1 MLMKKKLIPAAA
13 ILLIIIAGLV
23 FFYSG
28 NRRTPDSV
36 SVAGRVEALEVN
48 LSTKVA
54 GRISELCCKEGDEVR
69 EGSLALKLE
78 NNDLQAA
85 AAQALAGV
93 EKANAEVRVSEAAI
107 GSARANLASA
117 EADIKN
123 AGAEVERAK
132 VQMEEASRQRDR
144 AQALFKQDYISREA
158 LESAVANY
166 DVSASNHA
174 SSKARLIVAQS
185 RKDAATAQL
194 FSSENQLSSVQ
205 AAVKQAEAGLAYNR
219 ARLSDTIIT
228 SPISG
233 VVVFKSLER
242 GETVSPGTTVLTVA
256 DLNNL
261 FVRTDM
267 DESLIGNVSLN
278 SEADIR
284 IEGMPGRIFKGKVSE
299 IGRYAEFATQRDVN
313 RGRQDIKTF
322 RVKIKLGD
330 TGGILKPGMTVE
342 VEIPKKSVK

>member
-1 MLMKKKLIPAAA
+1 MKKKLISAVA

-28 NRRTPDSV
+28 NRRGSDSV
-36 SVAGRVEALEVN
+36 RVVGSVEGIEVN

-69 EGSLALKLE
+69 EGSLAIKLE
-78 NNDLQAA
+78 NMDLQAA
-85 AAQALAGV
+85 VAQTLAGV
-93 EKANAEVRVSEAAI
+93 EKANAEVRVSEAVI

-132 VQMEEASRQRDR
+132 VQMEEASRQRER
-144 AQALFKQDYISREA
+144 AQALFKQEYISREA
-158 LESAVANY
+158 LDAAVASY
-166 DVSASNHA
+166 DVSVANHV
-174 SSKARLIVAQS
+174 SSKARLMAAYS

-194 FSSENQLSSVQ
+194 LTSENQIISAR
-205 AAVKQAEAGLAYNR
+205 AAVKQADAGLSYNR

-228 SPISG
+228 NPVSG
-233 VVVFKSLER
+233 TVVFKALEK
-242 GETVSPGTTVLTVA
+242 GETVSPGTTVLTVV

-261 FVRTDM
+261 FVRTDI
-267 DESLIGNVSLN
+267 DESRIGNISLN

-284 IEGMPGRIFKGKVSE
+284 IEGMPGRIFKGKISE
-299 IGRYAEFATQRDVN
+299 VGRYAEFATQRDVN

-342 VEIPKKSVK
+342 VEIPKRSAK